1 MRGRHSRHARA
12 RRGVP
17 VSLLIGVS
25 VVAVAASVGAVV
37 LWRSG
42 TSEHGANPRSQ
53 SLGTT
58 PTCIGALPLQV
69 DAAPSIAAPVTAIA
83 RSWSATHPS
92 ARGSC
97 VHVTVNS
104 VGSAAEERRLASA
117 PSVDTTVWIPDS
129 SLWAKRLATDETE
142 GVGGDV
148 RVDLGAPIAS
158 SPLVLVAAPRVAAR
172 LRHVAW
178 NGVVSGKPPTTI
190 PDPTVSTEGLLSL
203 LAMRFAGGTGGK
215 AMPNAQLVGVMVA
228 VSHADLPNTAAGF
241 AKLTTSPASAPVF
254 AASEQ
259 EVIDANKAAG
269 STVATALY
277 PSEGTLSLDYP
288 VVRLAHADDA
298 SGLGAAAKAFEQQLR
313 TEKAVA
319 QFATAGLRD
328 GSGGTLRAAVNGVEA
343 GKVARLPMP
352 DNTDALDAVRMWSAA
367 SQDSRL
373 LAVIDVSGSM
383 NDRTPSGQTKIQI
396 VAGAVQAAQ
405 GFFPESGAVGLW
417 VFSTN
422 QTPSSDWAQLVPL
435 GPLDA
440 KVGRVT
446 RRQAIFAAA
455 ASMPSRVGG
464 NTGLYDTTLA
474 AFDLVQDTYDPSKVN
489 SVVVFTDGRNIDP
502 GGQTLAQLLAALRAR
517 VDPARPGPIITI
529 GTGADIDIPALQ
541 AISAV
546 TGGKTYVVKD
556 PRDIRDV
563 FLDAI
568 LQRECRPNC

>member
-12 RRGVP
+12 RRGV
-17 VSLLIGVS
+17 SLLIGVF
-25 VVAVAASVGAVV
+25 VVAMAATVGAVV

-42 TSEHGANPRSQ
+42 TTEHGANPPSRSP
-53 SLGTT
+53 GAT
-58 PTCIGALPLQV
+58 PACVGALPLQV
-69 DAAPSIAAPVTAIA
+69 DVAPSIAAPVTAIA
-83 RSWSATHPS
+83 RNWSATHPS

-97 VHVTVNS
+97 VHVSVKS
-104 VGSAAEERRLASA
+104 VGSADEERRLASA
-117 PSVDTTVWIPDS
+117 PSAETTVWIPDS
-129 SLWAKRLATDETE
+129 SLWAKRLAADESE

-158 SPLVLVAAPRVAAR
+158 SPIVLVAAPSVAAR
-172 LRHVAW
+172 LRRVAW

-190 PDPTVSTEGLLSL
+190 PDPTVNTEGLLSL

-215 AMPNAQLVGVMVA
+215 AVPNAQLVGVMVA
-228 VSHADLPNTAAGF
+228 VSHADLPNAAAGF

-259 EVIDANKAAG
+259 EVIEANKAAG
-269 STVATALY
+269 STAATALY

-288 VVRLAHADDA
+288 VVRLAHADEA

-313 TEKAVA
+313 TQTAVA
-319 QFATAGLRD
+319 QFAAAGLRD
-328 GSGGTLRAAVNGVEA
+328 GTGGTLRAAVNGVEA
-343 GKVARLPMP
+343 GEVVRLPMP
-352 DNTDALDAVRMWSAA
+352 DNTDALDTVRMWSAA

-383 NDRTPSGQTKIQI
+383 NDRTVSGQTKIQI

-435 GPLDA
+435 GALNA
-440 KVGRVT
+440 KVGRIS
-446 RRQAIFAAA
+446 RRQAIAAAA
-455 ASMPSRVGG
+455 ASMPSRVRG

-474 AFDLVQDTYDPSKVN
+474 AFDLVRDTYDPSKVN
-489 SVVVFTDGRNIDP
+489 SVVLFTDGRNIDP
-502 GGQTLAQLLAALRAR
+502 GGLTLAQLLAALRAR
-517 VDPARPGPIITI
+517 VDPARPVPIITI

-556 PRDIRDV
+556 PRDIRGV